1 MKLTF
6 EGIKDTAAWQ
16 SAGVKLP
23 EYDVQAAAEKAKAHP
38 VWAHFGAGNIFRIFV
53 GGLADTLIAKGEM
66 DRGITCVETF
76 DFDVVDQ
83 IYAPYDN
90 LVLAVTLN
98 ADATTDKRVL
108 GSLSEA
114 IKAQSGVPE
123 AWSRLKAVFADPSLQ
138 MVSFTITEKGY
149 ALKNAA
155 GAFFP
160 FVQADIDNGPDKA
173 TGAMAI
179 VCAML
184 LHRFENGRAPL
195 AVVSMDNCSH
205 NGEKLRGAVLTMA
218 DEWLK
223 KGFVPQTFVDYI
235 SDEAQVAFP

>member
-83 IYAPYDN
+83 IYTPYDN
-90 LVLAVTLN
+90 LVAVIDKCLN
-98 ADATTDKRVL
+98 KQFEIECNGTTFQQRD
-108 GSLSEA
+108 
-114 IKAQSGVPE
+114 I
-123 AWSRLKAVFADPSLQ
+123 
-138 MVSFTITEKGY
+138 IYTE
-149 ALKNAA
+149 
-155 GAFFP
+155 
-160 FVQADIDNGPDKA
+160 
-173 TGAMAI
+173 
-179 VCAML
+179 
-184 LHRFENGRAPL
+184 
-195 AVVSMDNCSH
+195 
-205 NGEKLRGAVLTMA
+205 
-218 DEWLK
+218 
-223 KGFVPQTFVDYI
+223 
-235 SDEAQVAFP
+235 